1 MASTND
7 TSTEFRDNKDLIR
20 RWIAFANAG
29 FPGSLDQF
37 IARDYVG
44 HIGTSVIDREEL
56 ERLERQFCE
65 AFPDVRHSI
74 DDLVAEGDRVVLRT
88 TAQATH
94 RGLFEGIEP
103 TGRAVEFTGSSS
115 TESRTDESRRRGEK
129 STSCGFSANC
139 AGHNPGERFFVC

>member
-1 MASTND
+1 MASTHD
-7 TSTEFRDNKDLIR
+7 TATELQDNKDLIR

-37 IARDYVG
+37 IASDYVG
-44 HIGTSVIDREEL
+44 HMGNTVIDREEL

-65 AFPDVRHSI
+65 AFPDVRHSV

-94 RGLFEGIEP
+94 RGAL
-103 TGRAVEFTGSSS
+103 RGSSRLAVPWS
-115 TESRTDESRRRGEK
+115 SPGSSCIES
-129 STSCGFSANC
+129 
-139 AGHNPGERFFVC
+139 